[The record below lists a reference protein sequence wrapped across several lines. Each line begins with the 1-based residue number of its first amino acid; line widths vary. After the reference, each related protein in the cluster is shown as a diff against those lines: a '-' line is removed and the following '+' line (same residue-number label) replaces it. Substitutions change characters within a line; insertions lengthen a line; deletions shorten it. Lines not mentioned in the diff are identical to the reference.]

1 MLDRPEGSL
10 PIEIVYSARR
20 RKTVQASI
28 VDGVIRVQAPARIS
42 RAELD
47 STVATLVER
56 LERRHRAERVDLDS
70 RARHLARRFRL
81 PQPTTVAW
89 AEQRS
94 RWGSCT
100 PSTGEIRVS
109 TRLAAWPPWV
119 LDYVLVHELAHLVE
133 FDHSPAFHALVDR
146 YPRAE
151 RARGFLIAKSMG
163 EVDTPEGRPS
173 GDESAADENAADDL
187 ID

>member
-1 MLDRPEGSL
+1 M
-10 PIEIVYSARR
+10 
-20 RKTVQASI
+20 
-28 VDGVIRVQAPARIS
+28 
-42 RAELD
+42 
-47 STVATLVER
+47 
-56 LERRHRAERVDLDS
+56 
-70 RARHLARRFRL
+70 
-81 PQPTTVAW
+81 
-89 AEQRS
+89 
-94 RWGSCT
+94 
-100 PSTGEIRVS
+100 S

-173 GDESAADENAADDL
+173 GDEYAADENAADDL